1 MRHMN
6 LQIPDRE
13 LVKDQSDNYTN
24 LTCDS
29 EKQDISNAAE
39 ALNNPPQQ
47 AQYMEA
53 ATLEPPA

>member
-1 MRHMN
+1 MN